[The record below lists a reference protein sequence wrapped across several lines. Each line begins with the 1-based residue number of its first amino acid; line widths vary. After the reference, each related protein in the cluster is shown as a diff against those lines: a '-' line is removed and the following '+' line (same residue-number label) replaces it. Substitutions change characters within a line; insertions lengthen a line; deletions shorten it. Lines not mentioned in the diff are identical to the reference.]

1 MLDLL
6 NEKYSYLYKGV
17 VLDIGGRDRG
27 RFKKPKDKVE
37 KWIFADINAIH
48 NPDIIIDVSDMQEI
62 ESSSIDVI
70 NAIELFEHVK
80 KIDEGLGECY
90 RVLKPGGI
98 LIIST
103 PFLFPIHADPF
114 DYQRWTNHKWRM
126 ELERIGFKIDNIHI
140 MGLYY
145 THLAEML
152 KFKLKINEKNHS
164 ITGKLL
170 NKMMFPFL
178 NILSQLDNKPNVKSN
193 PVLRNFHGGYFIV
206 AKKR

>member
-37 KWIFADINAIH
+37 KWIFADINASH

-70 NAIELFEHVK
+70 NAIELFEHVR
-80 KIDEGLGECY
+80 KIDDGLGECY
-90 RVLKPGGI
+90 RVLKSGGI

-114 DYQRWTNHKWRM
+114 DYQRWTNYKFISLLSHLK
-126 ELERIGFKIDNIHI
+126 
-140 MGLYY
+140 LY
-145 THLAEML
+145 
-152 KFKLKINEKNHS
+152 
-164 ITGKLL
+164 L
-170 NKMMFPFL
+170 NLIKA
-178 NILSQLDNKPNVKSN
+178 SV
-193 PVLRNFHGGYFIV
+193 
-206 AKKR
+206 